1 MVSFAHTRREFL
13 WNAVML
19 AAAGGMPSA
28 LSAAMKYDRDGVLH
42 LFRLMSEEIDARVNA
57 GIELNRK
64 GPMLFTFKGKGGK
77 VLDNVHVKVR
87 QKTHD
92 FKYGA
97 DLFMLDEIVDS
108 KEKNEA
114 YKARFAEAF
123 NLATCP
129 FYWNDL
135 EPEPGK
141 PRFAKSSPRIY
152 RRPPPDLCLEWCER
166 NGIEPKCH
174 ILNYAAVQPDWA
186 KGDIFLEK
194 RLLEKRMRELAERYA
209 QRIRMWEVT
218 NETLWGPHSR
228 QSNFYQQDDFIEWS
242 FKAAERYFGANEL
255 IINEAHCRI
264 WDYES
269 YRRNRSA
276 YYMQIERAL
285 LKGARIDGV
294 GLQFHMFHGANMQ
307 NVVRQSKT
315 FYDPMRVF
323 DVLDTYAKLGKPLQ
337 ITEIT
342 IPAYSE
348 DPGDEETQAEILRTL
363 YRIWFSHRAMKAII
377 YWNLPDGYAAFAK
390 PGDFSGGE
398 NIYYGGL
405 CRFDMTPKPA
415 FNVVKDLFGKEW
427 RTNFERDVGGEFS
440 FRGFHGEY
448 ELEATADGKTL
459 HKTFRINPDFTD
471 RQTFSFEEA

>member
-1 MVSFAHTRREFL
+1 MKTTRREFL
-13 WNAVML
+13 WNSILA
-19 AAAGGMPSA
+19 AAAGGLPGA
-28 LSAAMKYDRDGVLH
+28 LAAAMKYDRDGVLR
-42 LFRLMSEEIDARVNA
+42 LFRLMAEEIDARVKA

-64 GPMLFTFKGKGGK
+64 GPMLFTFTDAAGK
-77 VLDNVHVKVR
+77 VLENVRLKVT

-114 YKARFAEAF
+114 YKEHFRNAF

-129 FYWNDL
+129 FYWLDL
-135 EPEPGK
+135 EPKQGK
-141 PRFAKSSPRIY
+141 PRYAPDSPRIY
-152 RRPPPDLCLEWCER
+152 RRPPTDLCVDWCEK

-174 ILNYAAVQPDWA
+174 ILNYPAFQPQWA
-186 KGDIFLEK
+186 KGDIYLEK

-218 NETLWGPHSR
+218 NETLWGANWR
-228 QSNFYQQDDFIEWS
+228 NGNFYQQDDFVEWS
-242 FKAAERYFGANEL
+242 FRTAEKYFGSNEL
-255 IINEAHCRI
+255 IINEAHSRI
-264 WDYES
+264 WNDDS
-269 YRRNRSA
+269 FLRNRSS

-285 LKGARIDGV
+285 LKGVRIDGV
-294 GLQFHMFHGANMQ
+294 GLQFHMFHGADMA
-307 NVVRQSKT
+307 NVVRQAKS

-323 DVLDTYAKLGKPLQ
+323 DVLDTYARLGRPLQ

-398 NIYYGGL
+398 NLYYGGL

-415 FNVVKDLFGKEW
+415 YRVIQNLFGKEW
-427 RTNFERDVGGEFS
+427 RTAFTRDVGGVFS

-448 ELEATADGKTL
+448 ELEATANGKTVRE
-459 HKTFRINPDFTD
+459 TFRLNPDFTD
-471 RQTFSFEEA
+471 RMTVRI

>member
-1 MVSFAHTRREFL
+1 MNTRREFL
-13 WNAVML
+13 WNSVLLAV
-19 AAAGGMPSA
+19 AGGMPGA
-28 LSAAMKYDRDGVLH
+28 LAAAMKYDRDGVLR
-42 LFRLMSEEIDARVNA
+42 LFRLMAEEIDARVKA

-64 GPMLFTFKGKGGK
+64 GPMLFTFLDKDGK
-77 VLDNVHVKVR
+77 VLENVHLKVT

-97 DLFMLDEIVDS
+97 DLFMLDEVVDS
-108 KEKNEA
+108 KVKNEA
-114 YKARFAEAF
+114 YKELFAKAF

-129 FYWNDL
+129 FYWSDL
-135 EPEPGK
+135 EPEQGK
-141 PRFAKSSPRIY
+141 PRYSPDSPRVY
-152 RRPPPDLCLEWCER
+152 RRPPTDLCVDWCEK

-174 ILNYAAVQPDWA
+174 ILNFPSFQPKWA

-194 RLLEKRMRELAERYA
+194 RLVEKRMRELAERYA

-218 NETLWGPHSR
+218 NETFWGANWR
-228 QSNFYQQDDFIEWS
+228 GSNSYQQEDFVEWS
-242 FKAAERYFGANEL
+242 FKTAEKYFGANEL
-255 IINEAHCRI
+255 IINEMHSRI
-264 WDYES
+264 WDDTWFH
-269 YRRNRSA
+269 RSRSP

-294 GLQFHMFHGANMQ
+294 GLQFHMFHGTDME
-307 NVVRQSKT
+307 NVVKESKT

-323 DVLDTYAKLGKPLQ
+323 DVLDTYARLGKPLQ

-398 NIYYGGL
+398 NVYYGGL

-415 FNVVKDLFGKEW
+415 YDVVKDLFGREW
-427 RTNFERDVGGEFS
+427 RTNFERDVGGQFS
-440 FRGFHGEY
+440 FRGFHGTY
-448 ELEATADGKTL
+448 ELEATSDGRTVKRE
-459 HKTFRINPDFTD
+459 FRLNPDFTD
-471 RQTFSFEEA
+471 RIEVRI

>member
-1 MVSFAHTRREFL
+1 MNTRREFL
-13 WNAVML
+13 WNSVML
-19 AAAGGMPSA
+19 AAACGMPGA
-28 LSAAMKYDRDGVLH
+28 LSAAMKYDRDGVLR
-42 LFRLMSEEIDARVNA
+42 LFRLMAEETNARVEA

-64 GPMLFTFKGKGGK
+64 GPMLFTFKDKDGKI
-77 VLDNVHVKVR
+77 LENVHLKVT

-114 YKARFAEAF
+114 YKEYFAAAF
-123 NLATCP
+123 NLATVP
-129 FYWNDL
+129 FYWQDL

-141 PRFAKSSPRIY
+141 PRYAKNSPKIY
-152 RRPPPDLCLEWCER
+152 RRPPTDLCVDWCEK

-174 ILNYAAVQPDWA
+174 ILNYANVTPEWA
-186 KGDIFLEK
+186 KGDIFKEK
-194 RLLEKRMRELAERYA
+194 SLLEKRMRELAERYA
-209 QRIRMWEVT
+209 RRIRMWEVT
-218 NETLWGPHSR
+218 NETFWGTNFR
-228 QSNFYQQDDFIEWS
+228 GSNFYQQDDFIEWS
-242 FKAAERYFGANEL
+242 FKTAEKYFPANEL
-255 IINEAHCRI
+255 IINEWAGVWSGYQR
-264 WDYES
+264 D
-269 YRRNRSA
+269 RSR

-294 GLQFHMFHGANMQ
+294 GMQFHMFHQGSAED
-307 NVVRQSKT
+307 VVRKT
-315 FYDPMRVF
+315 RDFYDPMRLF
-323 DVLDTYAKLGKPLQ
+323 DVMDTYAKLGKPLQ

-377 YWNLPDGYAAFAK
+377 YWNLPDGYAAFAE

-398 NIYYGGL
+398 NLYYGGL

-415 FNVVKDLFGKEW
+415 YRVVQDLFGKEW
-427 RTNFERDVGGEFS
+427 RTNFERDVGGQFS
-440 FRGFHGEY
+440 FRGFHGTY
-448 ELEATADGKTL
+448 ELEATANGRTVKQE
-459 HKTFRINPDFTD
+459 FRLNPDFAD
-471 RQTFSFEEA
+471 RIEIKV

>member
-1 MVSFAHTRREFL
+1 MNTRREFL
-13 WNAVML
+13 WNSVML
-19 AAAGGMPSA
+19 AAACGMPGA
-28 LSAAMKYDRDGVLH
+28 LSAAMKYDRDGVMR
-42 LFRLMSEEIDARVNA
+42 LFRLMAEETNARVEA

-64 GPMLFTFKGKGGK
+64 GPMLFTFKDAAGKI
-77 VLDNVHVKVR
+77 LENVHLKVT

-114 YKARFAEAF
+114 YKEYFAAAF
-123 NLATCP
+123 NLATVP
-129 FYWNDL
+129 FYWQDL

-141 PRFAKSSPRIY
+141 PRYAKNSPKIY
-152 RRPPPDLCLEWCER
+152 RRPPPDLCVDWCER

-174 ILNYAAVQPDWA
+174 ILNYANVTPEWA
-186 KGDIFLEK
+186 KGDIFKEK
-194 RLLEKRMRELAERYA
+194 SLLEKRMRELAERYA
-209 QRIRMWEVT
+209 RRVRMWEVT
-218 NETLWGPHSR
+218 NETFWGTNFR
-228 QSNFYQQDDFIEWS
+228 GSNFYQQDDFIEWS
-242 FKAAERYFGANEL
+242 FKTAEKYFPANEL
-255 IINEAHCRI
+255 IINEWAGVWSGYQR
-264 WDYES
+264 D
-269 YRRNRSA
+269 RSR

-294 GLQFHMFHGANMQ
+294 GMQFHMFHQGSAED
-307 NVVRQSKT
+307 VVRKT
-315 FYDPMRVF
+315 RDFYDPMRLF
-323 DVLDTYAKLGKPLQ
+323 DVMDTYAKLGKPLQ

-377 YWNLPDGYAAFAK
+377 YWNLPDGYAAFAE

-398 NIYYGGL
+398 NLYYGGL

-415 FNVVKDLFGKEW
+415 YRVVQDLFGKEW
-427 RTNFERDVGGEFS
+427 RTNFERDVGGQFS
-440 FRGFHGEY
+440 FRGFHGTY
-448 ELEATADGKTL
+448 ELEATANGRTVKQE
-459 HKTFRINPDFTD
+459 FRLNPDFAD
-471 RQTFSFEEA
+471 RIEIKV